1 MNFESAEF
9 YDIKDYKD
17 LYNYIK
23 EQVTN
28 KKKIYILL
36 DEVQN
41 IEKWEKAVNS
51 LLVDFTV
58 IFI

>member
-23 EQVTN
+23 ERVIN
-28 KKKIYILL
+28 KKNFIFYLTKYKILKNGKKLLIL
-36 DEVQN
+36 
-41 IEKWEKAVNS
+41 
-51 LLVDFTV
+51 F
-58 IFI
+58 